1 MIQHKIIDKEKAS
14 HARFIYHDTKCAAG
28 KTHQAKCAA
37 SQIF

>member
-1 MIQHKIIDKEKAS
+1 MIQHKIIGEEKAS
-14 HARFIYHDTKCAAG
+14 HARFIYDTKFAAG